1 MGRVKGG
8 GGGALKRL
16 GYAAP
21 SLMKEAIHSGGSLAV
36 SGFHYFKE
44 HLKLAFAVSRRPSR
58 LD

>member
-36 SGFHYFKE
+36 SGFHYFKNI
-44 HLKLAFAVSRRPSR
+44 
-58 LD
+58 